1 MDEYT
6 EQTSAALRNLNA
18 DLLGMALQ
26 TENVSAH
33 DFQAFCEGHGSLSKN
48 YYMSTFIF
56 IHGSFHLCF
65 NMHMAT
71 WGDSA
76 APDSRLSAS
85 DVCVCTTPSLPQSL
99 PY

>member
-33 DFQAFCEGHGSLSKN
+33 GPS
-48 YYMSTFIF
+48 
-56 IHGSFHLCF
+56 SFLR
-65 NMHMAT
+65 
-71 WGDSA
+71 SA
-76 APDSRLSAS
+76 WFS
-85 DVCVCTTPSLPQSL
+85 V
-99 PY
+99 